1 MQIMTWWPQRFATE
15 SRIFYGYGFISVYP
29 WQFFKTGCRDKIKKA
44 CSEKSRPLLTYEKHH
59 FKDM

>member
-1 MQIMTWWPQRFATE
+1 MTKKDV
-15 SRIFYGYGFISVYP
+15 I
-29 WQFFKTGCRDKIKKA
+29 KKKA